1 MPVDDNA
8 PVIFRLVDG
17 DQLYVVVPAV
27 LVILEVNAIDGAV
40 PEQMV
45 AVVGVAVAAGVGLM
59 VIINDLTTPEQPVAD
74 DNDGVTCMVA
84 VIGVVPAFVV
94 VNEGM
99 LPVPLAPKPI
109 DVLLFVQAKL
119 VPVTAP
125 EKVITDEEIL
135 LQNVTLLGCATSGAG
150 LTVTV
155 EVVVGP
161 SHPTLLFVYV
171 GVTV

>member
-1 MPVDDNA
+1 VPVDDDA
-8 PVIFRLVDG
+8 PNIFVLVDG
-17 DQLYVVVPAV
+17 DQLYVVVPEV
-27 LVILEVNAIDGAV
+27 LVIFELRAMDGAV

-45 AVVGVAVAAGVGLM
+45 AVEGVAVAAGVGLM
-59 VIINDLTTPEQPVAD
+59 VIVNDLTIPEHVVAV

-84 VIGVVPAFVV
+84 VPALVA
-94 VNEGM
+94 VNTGI

-125 EKVITDEEIL
+125 EKVIKVEELL

-155 EVVVGP
+155 AVVVGP
-161 SHPTLLFVYV
+161 LQPTPLFVYV
-171 GVTV
+171 GVIV

>member
-1 MPVDDNA
+1 MPFDADA
-8 PVIFRLVDG
+8 PVIFALIDG
-17 DQLYVVVPAV
+17 VQLYVVVPAV
-27 LVILEVNAIDGAV
+27 LVILEVKAIDGAD
-40 PEQMV
+40 PEQIV
-45 AVVGVAVAAGVGLM
+45 AVVGVAVADGVGLM
-59 VIINDLTTPEQPVAD
+59 VIVNDLTTPEQAVAD

-84 VIGVVPAFVV
+84 VIGVVPAFIV

-109 DVLLFVQAKL
+109 DELLFVQAKF
-119 VPVTAP
+119 VPVIAP
-125 EKVITDEEIL
+125 VKVITDDETL
-135 LQNVTLLGCATSGAG
+135 LQKVTSLGCVTVGAG